1 VVLSLLRAG
10 LGRICLSRKEGG
22 HVTSAALLLV
32 LGSASI
38 HAYWNMIYKATTNK
52 DAFALLKSVCSFA
65 LLTGPAIWGM
75 HHLAPQPSLWP
86 RAAISGVGYAAFF
99 IFLSA
104 GYRAGDFSLVYPIT
118 RGVGSMLTVIGGV
131 LLLGERLKP
140 MGAIGVG
147 LVILAVTGL
156 SALTSERS
164 KEHGLHL
171 APTILGC
178 MVGLAIATYSLNDK
192 YVQLAA
198 DAPFA
203 DRIACSVTFLWF
215 AVSVSCVLL
224 VVYSLVIGQAKA
236 IGPTWR
242 ESPGRV
248 VGCSLLDTLSYTL
261 YLLAMSLPGSKAAY
275 VSPMRSTSVVIAALL
290 GALVLRERHP
300 VLRFCAAGVVLVGA
314 FLVARAG
321 A

>member
-1 VVLSLLRAG
+1 MVPSLLRAG
-10 LGRICLSRKEGG
+10 LGRLCLTRKEGG

-38 HAYWNMIYKATTNK
+38 HAYWNLIYKAAANK
-52 DAFALLKSVCSFA
+52 DAFALLKSVCSF
-65 LLTGPAIWGM
+65 LLLLGPALWGM
-75 HHLAPQPSLWP
+75 HHMPPEPSLWS

-118 RGVGSMLTVIGGV
+118 RGVGAMLTVIGGV
-131 LLLGERLKP
+131 LLLGEQLKP
-140 MGAIGVG
+140 VGAVGVG

-164 KEHGLHL
+164 EEHGLHL

-198 DAPFA
+198 DATFL
-203 DRIACSVTFLWF
+203 DRVAGSFTFLWV
-215 AVSVSCVLL
+215 AVGVSCLL
-224 VVYSLVIGQAKA
+224 LALYSVVTRQAGLVR
-236 IGPTWR
+236 PTWR
-242 ESPGRV
+242 DNPGRIV
-248 VGCSLLDTLSYTL
+248 ACSFLDTLSYTL

-275 VSPMRSTSVVIAALL
+275 ISPMRSSSVVIAALL